1 MTAVTFSS
9 IEDIPA
15 GRQLRVLLAK
25 AGLDG
30 HDRGVKVIARLLR
43 DEGHEVIYTGIRQ
56 KPAAVARTAVQE
68 DVDVV
73 GLSTLSGAHMRL
85 ATLVLQALSDEGAAD
100 IRFVIGGTITAGDAE
115 ALLKLGVDAVFGI
128 GSTLDDIRTWFQA
141 AAA

>member
-1 MTAVTFSS
+1 VASS
-9 IEDIPA
+9 PIEDVPA
-15 GRQLRVLLAK
+15 GRRLRVLLAK

-73 GLSTLSGAHMRL
+73 GLSILSGAHMRL

-100 IRFVIGGTITAGDAE
+100 IRFVIGGTIPVGDAE
-115 ALLKLGVDAVFGI
+115 SLLELGVDAVFGI
-128 GSTLDDIRTWFQA
+128 GSTLDDIQTWFKA